1 MDRRTGGRIMNV
13 EIILIVTGVAVTLIL
28 TGIAYLKSKEFKV
41 LDKELA
47 TDRDLIAIEKKNFY
61 KNLVLEAIEEIVVAT
76 NQTFVDE
83 LRKGND
89 GKLTE
94 QQKDEAFKKTYE
106 SVKKVVTEEG
116 MEVLNE
122 FIDDV
127 PFWIGELIEA
137 GVNREKTKRAEIETL
152 E

>member
-28 TGIAYLKSKEFKV
+28 TGIAHLKSKEFKV

-116 MEVLNE
+116 MDVLNE

-137 GVNREKTKRAEIETL
+137 SVNREKTKKAEVETL